1 MDDVSNGRIAGDGI
15 GNTEIPFNASLS
27 SDLDSDELQYRWDFE
42 NDGICDTSYSTDSTA
57 TYAWYDDYSGLVMV
71 EVYDGEQTNT
81 ETATVTVNNIVLHFI
96 LKTLFGRHL
105 AIPVS
110 RTQRGGNLILVA
122 PFNTFFTIYFAAFS
136 GFQVLGKGLSVF
148 NMAVSTGPGYT
159 KTNLILFL

>member
-1 MDDVSNGRIAGDGI
+1 MDVQKNTQKNNSNYGININIENSSYNLIYHNSIIDNTNQYNGLSSSNTCDNYAGGDDYWVDYGGLDDVSNGRTAGDGI

-96 LKTLFGRHL
+96 LKTLFG
-105 AIPVS
+105 
-110 RTQRGGNLILVA
+110 
-122 PFNTFFTIYFAAFS
+122 
-136 GFQVLGKGLSVF
+136 
-148 NMAVSTGPGYT
+148 
-159 KTNLILFL
+159 